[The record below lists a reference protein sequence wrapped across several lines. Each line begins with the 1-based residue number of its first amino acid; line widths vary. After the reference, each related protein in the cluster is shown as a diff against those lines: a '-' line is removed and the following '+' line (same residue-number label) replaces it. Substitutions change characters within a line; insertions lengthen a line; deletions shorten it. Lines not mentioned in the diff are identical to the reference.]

1 MGNSQVVELIQTLSK
16 EERQL
21 VQEFADQHFF
31 NSGKHKHIVKPLL
44 RILLSEKESK
54 KKDAFSKE
62 YLYRQLFGEAYK
74 ADQRL
79 EKSMSEVHKIV
90 RTTLLCIHYFRD
102 SNDFF
107 HQYDFLDVI
116 KPRNL
121 EQRFVQTIN
130 RLKKHQESALIRNEF
145 YFLKQHLLDYTIFE
159 NECLHNH
166 VKGDLNIPNSVFS
179 LECYFYLNY
188 LNLTNHYL
196 LQQKVTKLTPPDDL
210 SNSIDTFSIPK
221 LHYEYSPDIRIN
233 YEIFLMLRKTYTD
246 IADIDFL
253 FQLLKKEERNLD
265 ADSLRKYNTY
275 LRNMCVLYA
284 HLNSNDEQI
293 REILF
298 NLYKDNL
305 ERGYLHFEG
314 KLTPST
320 YLAVSTAAIRVK
332 QFEWAKNFIETCKH
346 QIVGENED
354 QDIYKFN
361 LALYFFGVGQFQKC
375 LETLPSSSPIL
386 DYMLHA
392 KRLELKAYYELGS
405 DLLPYKL
412 DAYKMFLSRTSPK
425 ILSDQQRQFHSDF
438 LNLLV
443 QLSTSIPGDVKR
455 AETLIKRLQ
464 EKKQAAEWRWLME
477 KAEELKNPRQK
488 NKPE

>member
-1 MGNSQVVELIQTLSK
+1 MGNSQVVELVQTLSK

-21 VQEFADQHFF
+21 IQEFADQHFF
-31 NSGKHKHIVKPLL
+31 NSGKQKQFVKPLL
-44 RILLSEKESK
+44 KILLSEKESK
-54 KKDAFSKE
+54 RKDAFSKE
-62 YLYRQLFGEAYK
+62 HLYQQLFGEGYK

-79 EKSMSEVHKIV
+79 EKTMSEVHKII
-90 RTTLLCIHYFRD
+90 RNTLLCVHYFRD

-107 HQYDFLDVI
+107 HQYDFLNVI

-121 EQRFVQTIN
+121 EQRFEQAIN
-130 RLKKHQESALIRNEF
+130 RLKKHQESVLIRNES
-145 YFLKQHLLDYTIFE
+145 YFLHQHLLDYAIFE

-166 VKGDLNIPNSVFS
+166 VKGDLNIPNAVFS

-196 LQQKVTKLTPPDDL
+196 LQQKVTKLLPPEDL
-210 SNSIDTFSIPK
+210 MKSIESFSIPK
-221 LHYEYSPDIRIN
+221 SHYDFSPDIRIN
-233 YEIFLMLRKTYTD
+233 YEIFILLKKTYPD
-246 IADIDFL
+246 ITDIDFL
-253 FQLLKKEERNLD
+253 FNLLKKEEEKLD

-284 HLNSNDEQI
+284 QLNSNDEQI

-298 NLYKDNL
+298 DLYKNNL
-305 ERGYLHFEG
+305 ECGYLHFEG

-320 YLAVSTAAIRVK
+320 YLAVSTSAVRVK
-332 QFEWAKNFIETCKH
+332 QFEWAKNFIETFKN
-346 QIVGENED
+346 QIVGENET

-361 LALYFFGVGQFQKC
+361 LALYLFGTGQYQKC

-386 DYMLHA
+386 DYLLHSR
-392 KRLELKAYYELGS
+392 RLELKAYYELES
-405 DLLPYKL
+405 DLLSYKL
-412 DAYKMFLSRTSPK
+412 DAFKMFLSRTSPK
-425 ILSDQQRQFHSDF
+425 LLSDQKRQSNTDF

-443 QLSTSIPGDVKR
+443 QLSTSIPGDAKR
-455 AETLIKRLQ
+455 AETLIKRLK

-477 KAEELKNPRQK
+477 KAEELKHRRS
-488 NKPE
+488 